1 VAAAAGGVL
10 GLQLVAAAQ
19 SHLGLGHSL
28 SAIGVAALASAVLL
42 LALPET
48 RGAPLPE

>member
-1 VAAAAGGVL
+1 ML

-28 SAIGVAALASAVLL
+28 SAVGIAALASAVLL

-48 RGAPLPE
+48 RGEPLPE